1 MLYPQNLIWPTVRLT
16 FLDARIELALVV
28 VLSKR
33 WGQVNRAGTE
43 NLLNPVNKLRHI
55 LNWRI
60 YYRNKPQL
68 GTAVFS
74 FQPRHSHIHATV
86 P

>member
-1 MLYPQNLIWPTVRLT
+1 MLYPRNLIWPTVRLT
-16 FLDARIELALVV
+16 FLDTRIELALVV

-55 LNWRI
+55 LNWCI
-60 YYRNKPQL
+60 YYRYKPQL

-74 FQPRHSHIHATV
+74 FQPRRSHIHATV